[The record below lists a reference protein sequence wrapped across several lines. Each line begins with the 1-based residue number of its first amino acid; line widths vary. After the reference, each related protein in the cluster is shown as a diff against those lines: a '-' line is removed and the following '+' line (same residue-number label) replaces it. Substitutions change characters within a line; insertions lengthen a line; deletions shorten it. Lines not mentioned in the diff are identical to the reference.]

1 MKTNVQLFNS
11 SRKFKTVQIGGTK
24 MEELAEK
31 LGLKGA
37 KLLEE
42 CVVRS
47 KGGISTDIMFRPNL
61 LFCLF
66 CQRFLFLLRR
76 LIYNRTKTQ
85 AATLRECHCTTSA
98 MLQI

>member
-11 SRKFKTVQIGGTK
+11 SRKFKTVQICGTK

-42 CVVRS
+42 RVVSS
-47 KGGISTDIMFRPNL
+47 KGGISSDIRFRPNL
-61 LFCLF
+61 LFCQ
-66 CQRFLFLLRR
+66 CILFLLRR
-76 LIYNRTKTQ
+76 LPYNSTKIQ
-85 AATLRECHCTTSA
+85 AATLRECHCSTSA

>member
-47 KGGISTDIMFRPNL
+47 KGGISTDIMCRPNL
-61 LFCLF
+61 LF

-85 AATLRECHCTTSA
+85 AATLCECHCTTSA
-98 MLQI
+98 ML

>member
-11 SRKFKTVQIGGTK
+11 SRKFKTVQICGTK

-31 LGLKGA
+31 LRLKGA

-42 CVVRS
+42 RVVRS
-47 KGGISTDIMFRPNL
+47 KGRISNDIRFRPNL
-61 LFCLF
+61 LF

-76 LIYNRTKTQ
+76 LTYNRTKTQ
-85 AATLRECHCTTSA
+85 AATLRECRCTTSA

>member
-1 MKTNVQLFNS
+1 MKTNVRLFNS
-11 SRKFKTVQIGGTK
+11 SRKYKTVQIGGTK

-61 LFCLF
+61 LFC
-66 CQRFLFLLRR
+66 QRFLFLLRR